1 MGSAR
6 RAALTALE
14 KCRRQGAWSDAV
26 LGSVMDAEGL
36 DARDRALCSRIA
48 YGVMQQRLYLDYY
61 IALYCTMRVQRMEPK
76 VLDILRISAYQLLF
90 MERIPPSAAVNEGVA
105 LCRGSGCARAAG
117 MVNAVLR
124 RLAENR
130 AALPPVQA
138 QSRAEELSIK
148 YSTPIELTKLFMSE
162 YGDGAEALLKAQN
175 EPTPVMMQVNTCR
188 TDAKALLLS
197 IERDEVQARLHD
209 YLSDCVVCG
218 SPGSLERLEAFKSGW
233 FYVQDAAAKMSV
245 MALGIRPRMK
255 ILDVCAAPGG
265 KSFAAAIAAGG
276 MADITAC
283 DLHESKLRRIEASAK
298 RLGFDGIISTF
309 ACDGRVFR
317 PEWEKGFDA
326 VICDVPCSGLGVIRK
341 KPDIRYKPV
350 SDFARLPEVQLA
362 ILRNAARYVRPGG
375 ALMYSTCT
383 VLRAENGDV
392 ARKFIGENADFATED
407 FDLPGG
413 IRSENGEAQ
422 FLPHLHGTD
431 GFFAAKFR
439 RKQ

>member
-6 RAALTALE
+6 RAAIAALE

-36 DARDRALCSRIA
+36 DARDRALCSRIS

-61 IALYCTMRVQRMEPK
+61 IDLYCTMHLRRVEPK
-76 VLDILRISAYQLLF
+76 VLDILRASAYQLLF

-105 LCRGSGCARAAG
+105 LCRSTGCARAAG

-130 AALPPVQA
+130 DALPQVRA
-138 QSRAEELSIK
+138 GSRTEELSIK
-148 YSTPIELTKLFMSE
+148 YSTPHELTELLMNE
-162 YGDGAEALLKAQN
+162 YGDGTEALLQSQN
-175 EPTPVMMQVNTCR
+175 EPAPVMMQVNTCR
-188 TDAKALLLS
+188 TDACALLDSL
-197 IERDEVQARLHD
+197 EREGVQARLHG
-209 YLSDCVVCG
+209 YLPDCVVCDA
-218 SPGSLERLEAFKSGW
+218 PGSIERLEAFRSGW

-245 MALGIRPRMK
+245 MALGILPGMR

-265 KSFAAAIAAGG
+265 KSFAAAAAAGG
-276 MADITAC
+276 QAEIIAC
-283 DLHESKLRRIEASAK
+283 DLHENKLRRIESSAK
-298 RLGFDGIISTF
+298 RLGFDGIISTA
-309 ACDGRVFR
+309 ACDGRVYL
-317 PEWEKGFDA
+317 PEWENSFDA

-350 SDFARLPEVQLA
+350 SDFDRLPEIQLA
-362 ILRNAARYVRPGG
+362 ILRNAARYVKPGG

-383 VLRAENGDV
+383 VLRAENGDI
-392 ARKFIGENADFATED
+392 ARKFSAENTDFAPED
-407 FDLPGG
+407 FNLPGG
-413 IRSENGEAQ
+413 TESTAGQVQ
-422 FLPHLHGTD
+422 FLPHIHGTD

-439 RKQ
+439 RK